1 MDIQFWTEF
10 FMWCT
15 IINGGLLIFIA
26 FWQLIAPGL
35 LFKTQS
41 FFFPMEKEKF
51 TYVFYLFLG
60 IYKAMFLVFNLVPLI
75 VLLILG

>member
-1 MDIQFWTEF
+1 MNIQLLTEF
-10 FMWCT
+10 FLWCT
-15 IINGGLLIFIA
+15 IINVGLLIFIG
-26 FWQLIAPGL
+26 FWQMIAPGL

-60 IYKAMFLVFNLVPLI
+60 IYKAMFLVFNLVPFI
-75 VLLILG
+75 VLLIIG